1 MNPAEYAEALDLE
14 ELNHDL
20 RKTFVRA
27 LDFVMGEASR
37 CEQEHGFG
45 TQTPV
50 EDIALMHSELSEAL
64 EEMRS
69 PAGRKINET
78 YYNPEKP
85 TKPEGVP
92 AELADVVIRILGFCE
107 RNEIALGDAIVE
119 KMAYNESRP
128 YMHGGKKF

>member
-1 MNPAEYAEALDLE
+1 MRSSDQSDLKYALCVTAAACRETE
-14 ELNHDL
+14 IN
-20 RKTFVRA
+20 
-27 LDFVMGEASR
+27 
-37 CEQEHGFG
+37 HGFG
-45 TQTPV
+45 RQTPG

-64 EEMRS
+64 EEMRN
-69 PAGRKINET
+69 PAGRRLNET

-107 RNEIALGDAIVE
+107 RNEIDLGSAILE

-128 YMHGGKKF
+128 FMHGGKKF